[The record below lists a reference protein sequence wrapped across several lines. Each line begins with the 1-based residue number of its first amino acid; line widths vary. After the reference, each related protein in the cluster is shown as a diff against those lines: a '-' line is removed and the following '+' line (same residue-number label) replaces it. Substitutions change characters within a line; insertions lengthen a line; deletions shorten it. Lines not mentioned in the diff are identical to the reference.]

1 MEESL
6 NGFLDEVGS
15 LRVSIRPIK
24 DLFNIQFICITAQ
37 TSVAILAFFI
47 LESFSIRLPLTRSH
61 FGSMGTS
68 IDAKQEQK
76 RGRRD

>member
-24 DLFNIQFICITAQ
+24 DLFNIQFIGITAQ
-37 TSVAILAFFI
+37 TTMAILAFFI
-47 LESFSIRLPLTRSH
+47 FESFSIRLPLTRSH
-61 FGSMGTS
+61 IGSMSAGMEV
-68 IDAKQEQK
+68 KQEQK
-76 RGRRD
+76 